1 MKSYEKL
8 RNENL
13 QSFLYCCL
21 QLEKLMFAY
30 LLEKKKENAYHV
42 NVQNLINEWKFNFFF
57 KLKKNYQKTSF
68 FSYNF
73 STIKK
78 KTRSFVKTFTSQKLR
93 GRLEICVNIFENSCI
108 RIRNRTVD
116 LWKIELKPIG
126 ETVQNSCR
134 EGITWNM
141 SVPDVLASFTFWT
154 DYITELFN
162 TPITTFHFEITSFET
177 QNQSIIDWLLSKQ
190 ETIRDW
196 CYCRRRFS
204 YW

>member
-1 MKSYEKL
+1 MHRLSYSNTVSPQLPHIHSCIFVSTEMLSKPESPPSYKAFPL
-8 RNENL
+8 FKIPIIAANEVML
-13 QSFLYCCL
+13 CMPLV
-21 QLEKLMFAY
+21 E
-30 LLEKKKENAYHV
+30 
-42 NVQNLINEWKFNFFF
+42 I
-57 KLKKNYQKTSF
+57 
-68 FSYNF
+68 YNF

-190 ETIRDW
+190 ETIRD
-196 CYCRRRFS
+196 
-204 YW
+204 